1 MGFLNYYVFYDSHYI
16 FGATG
21 FDVSD
26 DYLQQM
32 LFIKENKPLLYWGIL
47 LGPFFAISA
56 IIGNVIIIITP
67 AREKKHTDEEL
78 DSKKESKKE
87 NGFKTSNITDENGK
101 VVATRRVKISKQ
113 DNVAKSSDEEKLS
126 ESDFLEIQSIYN
138 QACFNYGPLDKGDD
152 EEAIL
157 TNHFNKEFNDF
168 YNYKKGV
175 VWEKIPGYG
184 YVTMEPTDEL
194 NFSISQLS
202 NYHKEKICDI
212 IISMI
217 CINRETTKLDM
228 YRLFQYSKVAGCSE
242 IVNAKFISKIGHF
255 PDIREWEANK
265 SYTI

>member
-1 MGFLNYYVFYDSHYI
+1 M
-16 FGATG
+16 
-21 FDVSD
+21 
-26 DYLQQM
+26 
-32 LFIKENKPLLYWGIL
+32 
-47 LGPFFAISA
+47 
-56 IIGNVIIIITP
+56 
-67 AREKKHTDEEL
+67 
-78 DSKKESKKE
+78 
-87 NGFKTSNITDENGK
+87 
-101 VVATRRVKISKQ
+101 
-113 DNVAKSSDEEKLS
+113 
-126 ESDFLEIQSIYN
+126 
-138 QACFNYGPLDKGDD
+138 
-152 EEAIL
+152 

-255 PDIREWEANK
+255 PDTKEWKQTKHIPSSDFRIFHPFLRAIAK
-265 SYTI
+265 DFIGSFIFLYS